1 MDPTTNVEKITP
13 KVAKIAIK
21 TFCLSKSFISTC
33 RAPANNKKDN
43 IPPIKALLKSTLSI
57 SEIEKEITLGLIYP
71 EKNTIEDKISESPIR
86 PIVGGSFIYLKF
98 IYISK
103 AESVTNI
110 DDISNTFIGYYK

>member
-1 MDPTTNVEKITP
+1 MNEYKAQMKKEITEKVEEQRTKY
-13 KVAKIAIK
+13 
-21 TFCLSKSFISTC
+21 
-33 RAPANNKKDN
+33 
-43 IPPIKALLKSTLSI
+43 I

-71 EKNTIEDKISESPIR
+71 EKNTTEDKISESPIR

>member
-57 SEIEKEITLGLIYP
+57 SEIEKEITLGLMYP
-71 EKNTIEDKISESPIR
+71 EKNTTEDKISESPIR

-110 DDISNTFIGYYK
+110 DAISKIFICY

>member
-21 TFCLSKSFISTC
+21 IFCSSKSFISTW

-57 SEIEKEITLGLIYP
+57 SEIEKEIRLGLIYP
-71 EKNTIEDKISESPIR
+71 ERKTIKDKISESPMS

-98 IYISK
+98 RYISK

-110 DDISNTFIGYYK
+110 DAVSNTFIGYYE